1 MFAELLDGTVFLTPT
16 PGFTHQDAVLS
27 LALTLRQACPPGL
40 RVLVGPFAVRL
51 GAQTELRPDLLV
63 ARYVDLTSDRL
74 TEPPLLAVE
83 VAGPGT
89 GLVDRSLK
97 KTAYARHR
105 VPSFWLVDPDLP
117 AVTGFE
123 LDEEG
128 EYGEV
133 GRATGSGRFQPMRP
147 FPVTVVP
154 AALVAGLHPD

>member
-1 MFAELLDGTVFLTPT
+1 MFAELLDGTVLVTPT
-16 PGFTHQDAVLS
+16 PGFAHQEAVLN

-40 RVLVGPFAVRL
+40 RVLTAPFPVRL

-63 ARYVDLTSDRL
+63 ARYSDLTSDRL

-105 VPSFWLVDPDLP
+105 VTSFWLVDPDVP

-123 LDEEG
+123 LDEDG
-128 EYGEV
+128 EYGQV
-133 GRATGSGRFQPMRP
+133 GHATGSRPFRASRP
-147 FPVTVVP
+147 FPVTVLP
-154 AALVAGLHPD
+154 TALVAGLHPD